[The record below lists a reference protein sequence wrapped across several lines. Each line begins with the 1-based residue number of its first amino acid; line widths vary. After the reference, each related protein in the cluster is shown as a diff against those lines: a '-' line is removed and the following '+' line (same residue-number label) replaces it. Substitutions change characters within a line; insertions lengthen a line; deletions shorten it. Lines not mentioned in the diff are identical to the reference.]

1 MLYKELEKKS
11 ENELRK
17 ILGEQRATLHDLQLK
32 LCVNQL
38 KNVRALRNTKRTIAR
53 ILTKL
58 QEISG
63 VKDAQVNE

>member
-11 ENELRK
+11 ENELAK

-32 LCVNQL
+32 LSVNQL
-38 KNVRALRNTKRTIAR
+38 KDVRALRSTKRTIAR

-58 QEISG
+58 QELSSA
-63 VKDAQVNE
+63 KDAQVNE